1 MSIQR
6 NGTPCPYVTDAKP
19 ISVTVRAA
27 RDLTGL
33 GNTTLWKLI
42 GDGTL
47 ATVRVGR
54 RRLIL
59 FKSIEKLIE
68 PTSEGAIT

>member
-1 MSIQR
+1 MDQLSQPL
-6 NGTPCPYVTDAKP
+6 T
-19 ISVTVRAA
+19 VTVATA
-27 RDLTGL
+27 RHLTGL
-33 GNTTLWKLI
+33 GNTSIWKLI

-59 FKSIEKLIE
+59 FESIEKLIA
-68 PTSEGAIT
+68 PTPDGAIT